1 MLTEDVRPMPGQ
13 AEQVAPDLVIAG
25 LGGLPDLGQHG
36 VALLLPL
43 GVDQADA
50 HVLLHLGQWDELACD
65 GRHHRPCRRC
75 CLLLGPACHI
85 YFLSGNTHDQLAMPV
100 VRSGTSLRLRE
111 ESCLMPLAGAAA
123 CCLVLHARV

>member
-43 GVDQADA
+43 GVNQADA
-50 HVLLHLGQWDELACD
+50 HVLLHLGQRDKLPSD
-65 GRHHRPCRRC
+65 GRYHRPCRRC
-75 CLLLGPACHI
+75 RLLLGPARQI
-85 YFLSGNTHDQLAMPV
+85 YSLSGNCHEQLTIPV
-100 VRSGTSLRLRE
+100 LKSGSSLK
-111 ESCLMPLAGAAA
+111 
-123 CCLVLHARV
+123 